1 MVRLF
6 KFTVMKICKIR
17 YYLLVLTIFFNKL
30 YAQINL
36 VNYDSMKF
44 WSAHPLKKDMS
55 DSIPGDLSAF
65 YKKLDGV
72 DVFFIHP
79 TTYTQNAF
87 QEWNASLDDQRL
99 NEKTDASATLYQ
111 ASVFNEA
118 ERLYAPRYRQA
129 HISAFYIDNNKS
141 KIFFDLAYND
151 VKNAFLNYLEKDNNG
166 RPFIIAS
173 HSQGTVH
180 AARLIREFI
189 ESTTLSKQL
198 VCAYLI
204 GMPIPE
210 NYFDNLKPCQDSTE
224 TGCFVSWR
232 TYKRGYTPDVIKKE
246 KFKAIVTN
254 PINWKTSNQRESKQK
269 NLGAIMRDFNKLVPK
284 VVDAQIHGNV
294 LWSCKPDVFGKWLF
308 FKKDFHIGDINLFY
322 QNIRMNIRTRTNS
335 YFFKNSDLHVQNPRS
350 N

>member
-1 MVRLF
+1 
-6 KFTVMKICKIR
+6 MKMQIEMWKGTFENFDLNNFGEALKNSMREKQVNAEKVKDYTWSQKNLNGEKETIA
-17 YYLLVLTIFFNKL
+17 LTSE
-30 YAQINL
+30 Q
-36 VNYDSMKF
+36 
-44 WSAHPLKKDMS
+44 
-55 DSIPGDLSAF
+55 
-65 YKKLDGV
+65 
-72 DVFFIHP
+72 
-79 TTYTQNAF
+79 
-87 QEWNASLDDQRL
+87 
-99 NEKTDASATLYQ
+99 
-111 ASVFNEA
+111 
-118 ERLYAPRYRQA
+118 
-129 HISAFYIDNNKS
+129 IDNVFGVN
-141 KIFFDLAYND
+141 F
-151 VKNAFLNYLEKDNNG
+151 
-166 RPFIIAS
+166 
-173 HSQGTVH
+173 
-180 AARLIREFI
+180 
-189 ESTTLSKQL
+189 
-198 VCAYLI
+198 
-204 GMPIPE
+204 

-335 YFFKNSDLHVQNPRS
+335 YFLKNSDLHVQNPRS